1 MPQSKPMKI
10 QWITVN
16 GRQVPLVL
24 PQTYSYKDDDWKIT
38 SDQDP
43 LPIVEYGTTVGG
55 IIVPKRVS
63 DEGHELT
70 QLTGSNVV
78 NVELIYEERNITVN
92 AGTIKQVGSIFN
104 VSQYNYVFV
113 QLEMINIGSCKVY
126 ERPSRGTFSSSALT
140 QRVLVERSNTSANT
154 YSDYFPVVSLY
165 TRFFIE
171 NTMQNDF
178 TYGGLYIFGVK
189 T

>member
-1 MPQSKPMKI
+1 MPQNKPMKI
-10 QWITVN
+10 QWIYHG
-16 GRQVPLVL
+16 GRSIPLVL

-43 LPIVEYGTTVGG
+43 LPIVEYGTTAGG

-70 QLTGSNVV
+70 QLTGSVA
-78 NVELIYEERNITVN
+78 NVELIYEEKDITVN
-92 AGTIKQVGSIFN
+92 TGTIKQVGSIFN

-113 QLEMINIGSCKVY
+113 HLEMSIIGRCKVY
-126 ERPSRGTFSSSALT
+126 ERPSRGTFGGSALT
-140 QRVLVERSNTSANT
+140 QRVLVDRSNTPENA
-154 YSDYFPVVSLY
+154 YSDYFPVISLY

-178 TYGGLYIFGVK
+178 TYGGLYIFGVRA
-189 T
+189 